1 MIAGEKAEGTLR
13 GEYMFLTYIY
23 FKLTTENP
31 KTNQEKKIICG
42 IRNKNILVLSIRE
55 MKGNNVFPARK

>member
-31 KTNQEKKIICG
+31 KTNQEKKD
-42 IRNKNILVLSIRE
+42 LLSLSIVIMLILFERE
-55 MKGNNVFPARK
+55 ITNFRLIIN

>member
-31 KTNQEKKIICG
+31 KTNQEKKD
-42 IRNKNILVLSIRE
+42 LLSLSIVIMLILFERE
-55 MKGNNVFPARK
+55 KTNFRLIIN

>member
-23 FKLTTENP
+23 FKLTIENP
-31 KTNQEKKIICG
+31 KTNQEKKD
-42 IRNKNILVLSIRE
+42 LLSLSIVIMLILFERE
-55 MKGNNVFPARK
+55 ITNFRLIIN

>member
-23 FKLTTENP
+23 FKLTMENP
-31 KTNQEKKIICG
+31 KTNQEKKKICF
-42 IRNKNILVLSIRE
+42 LYQL
-55 MKGNNVFPARK
+55 

>member
-31 KTNQEKKIICG
+31 KTNQEKKD
-42 IRNKNILVLSIRE
+42 LLSLSIVIMLILFERE
-55 MKGNNVFPARK
+55 ITNFRLMIN